1 MSDQSLGNVVGVQTT
16 LLAVSATRQHDVL
29 ALAAVPVVAVARAAA
44 AGVAAARGGGGPQE
58 AIRPSRWWSRIV

>member
-44 AGVAAARGGGGPQE
+44 AGVAAVRGGGGPQE

>member
-44 AGVAAARGGGGPQE
+44 AGVAAARGDRKPSERVVGGAGMRE
-58 AIRPSRWWSRIV
+58 